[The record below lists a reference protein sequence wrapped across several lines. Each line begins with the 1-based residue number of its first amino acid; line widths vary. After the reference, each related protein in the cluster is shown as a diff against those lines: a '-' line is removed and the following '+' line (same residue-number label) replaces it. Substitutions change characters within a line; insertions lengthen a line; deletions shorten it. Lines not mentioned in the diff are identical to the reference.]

1 MMQRTFGTF
10 KFTIN
15 IDDDSVSVAGVK
27 GWRATYTLADLPD
40 KEEFYRNMIK
50 QVSVKNQ
57 DTYKNILRG
66 LVWARKLLSDG

>member
-1 MMQRTFGTF
+1 MQRTFGTF

-15 IDDDSVSVAGVK
+15 IDDDSVSIAGVK
-27 GWRATYTLADLPD
+27 GWSATYTFADLPD

-50 QVSVKNQ
+50 QVSVQNQ

>member
-27 GWRATYTLADLPD
+27 GWRATYTLADLSD

-50 QVSVKNQ
+50 QVAAQNQ

>member
-15 IDDDSVSVAGVK
+15 IDADSVSIAGVK
-27 GWRATYTLADLPD
+27 GWCATYTLADLPD
-40 KEEFYRNMIK
+40 KEAFYRNMIK
-50 QVSVKNQ
+50 QVAAPNRG
-57 DTYKNILRG
+57 TYKNTLRG

>member
-15 IDDDSVSVAGVK
+15 IDEDSVSITGVK
-27 GWRATYTLADLPD
+27 GWSATYTFADLPD
-40 KEEFYRNMIK
+40 KEEFYRKMIK
-50 QVSVKNQ
+50 QVAAPNRG
-57 DTYKNILRG
+57 TYENILRG